1 MGDELF
7 GVGKG
12 QFLGFFLLL
21 FLNLSELDLLKLE
34 VGFFFKVHDEL
45 GAVEGLVLGSSA
57 EFAGEF
63 HLHL

>member
-1 MGDELF
+1 LF

-21 FLNLSELDLLKLE
+21 LLNLSELDFLKFE
-34 VGFFFKVHDEL
+34 IGFSFKVHDEL
-45 GAVEGLVLGSSA
+45 GAIKGLVLGSSP
-57 EFAGEF
+57 EFTGEF